1 MAFVSAK
8 DIATK
13 WGISQRRVA
22 TLCSEN
28 RIEGA
33 SFVGNVWIIPENA
46 LKPLDASIR
55 GCRL

>member
-33 SFVGNVWIIPENA
+33 TFVANAWIIPENA
-46 LKPLDASIR
+46 KK
-55 GCRL
+55 